1 MQKKVIT
8 LITFFIFFSILGSTF
23 LFYKLWLNLENKKL
37 IDKKRSCPQ
46 KLKTC
51 PDGSVIYNS
60 EPDCQLILC
69 PGEKE
74 GILISSP
81 KRSEKI
87 KSPLKI
93 EGQARGF
100 WFFEG
105 EFIAELY
112 DDNKKLLG
120 KTILRA
126 KDNWMT
132 ENFVPFEGELIFSQP
147 STNSGILRFL
157 SSNPSGLPEH
167 QKIFQISIQFE
178 KNYRKVFLYYY
189 NPQKDLD
196 ENGNIKCSEA
206 GLVKVEKYIP
216 ISKTPIKD
224 TIEILLRGKENL
236 SQEEIEKGITTEFPL
251 EGLKLKSVNLKPEGL
266 LFLEFE
272 DPLNKTSGGSCRV
285 KILWSQIEA
294 TAKQF
299 PEVKKVQFLPEYLF
313 QP

>member
-1 MQKKVIT
+1 MQKKIIILT
-8 LITFFIFFSILGSTF
+8 TFFIFFSILGGTF
-23 LFYKLWLNLENKKL
+23 LFYKFWLNLENKKL
-37 IDKKRSCPQ
+37 INEKRVCPQ

-60 EPDCQLILC
+60 EPDCKLILY

-93 EGQARGF
+93 EGQAKGF

-112 DDNKKLLG
+112 DDNKNLLG

-132 ENFVPFEGELIFSQP
+132 ENFVPFEGELVFSQP

-167 QKIFQISIQFE
+167 LKIFEIPIQF
-178 KNYRKVFLYYY
+178 
-189 NPQKDLD
+189 
-196 ENGNIKCSEA
+196 
-206 GLVKVEKYIP
+206 
-216 ISKTPIKD
+216 
-224 TIEILLRGKENL
+224 
-236 SQEEIEKGITTEFPL
+236 
-251 EGLKLKSVNLKPEGL
+251 
-266 LFLEFE
+266 
-272 DPLNKTSGGSCRV
+272 
-285 KILWSQIEA
+285 
-294 TAKQF
+294 
-299 PEVKKVQFLPEYLF
+299 
-313 QP
+313 